1 MKVNKL
7 FLGISI
13 FAVLALFSGCAS
25 KNDDSVKEVVFDSA
39 ENLQPE
45 SIDPEEEQEI
55 SEANAML
62 VTSDEASAFQVEAD
76 ASSVAQESKKNYTG
90 WVSSAIRPIT
100 SVKGNIK
107 LYVRPKKGTFGIFV
121 MNENEKA
128 VPVISS
134 ANEYTTTSFY
144 LKAGNKIIKLCD
156 DSNVVSAAKKT
167 ETGIR
172 IRYTI
177 EKVAIVMID
186 MECLSSKEG
195 EPEDTVK
202 ISAQIQSQ
210 SKKKTD
216 FSLKLLFDTVLGETD
231 RHHFYTS
238 QNLPV
243 KNEVLYHS
251 MEEEKWF
258 VSKNAKA
265 CMQIILAG
273 ADISPIETVALAN
286 FATVDTKK
294 WEADMT
300 TYRSFDTVLSYNN
313 SAVGIY
319 WPKTTLSTEQVS
331 TSVTF
336 YISLAADGAVPGGA
350 DYILA
355 IEEAKNK
362 PAEEEIEAAAE
373 EGQAEAGDDVAAPT
387 EETVQNIQAVEEI
400 PAAVPSTVPAVKE
413 TQKETPK
420 ETPKETVKETPKEAV
435 SSEPETQN
443 TKNVAAV
450 QEITGDRLSYDYIQK
465 LLDKIERLEEGDPE
479 ANKEEINLL
488 NEELDAILNILNE
501 R

>member
-1 MKVNKL
+1 MKLNKI
-7 FLGISI
+7 FLGLSI

-25 KNDDSVKEVVFDSA
+25 KDDDSVKEVVFDSA
-39 ENLQPE
+39 ENLPQE
-45 SIDPEEEQEI
+45 SINPDEEQEI
-55 SEANAML
+55 SESNALL
-62 VTSDEASAFQVEAD
+62 VTSDEASAFQIEAD
-76 ASSVAQESKKNYTG
+76 ASAVAHETKKNYTG

-100 SVKGNIK
+100 SVRGNIK

-186 MECLSSKEG
+186 MSCISSKEG

-202 ISAQIQSQ
+202 ITAEIQSQ

-273 ADISPIETVALAN
+273 ADISPVETVALAN

-319 WPKTTLSTEQVS
+319 WPKTTLTTEQVS
-331 TSVTF
+331 EPVTF
-336 YISLAADGAVPGGA
+336 YVSLAADGAVPGGA

-362 PAEEEIEAAAE
+362 PAEEETEAAAE
-373 EGQAEAGDDVAAPT
+373 EEQTEPAAAETPAA
-387 EETVQNIQAVEEI
+387 EETVQNIQAVKEEI
-400 PAAVPSTVPAVKE
+400 PAAV
-413 TQKETPK
+413 QETPK
-420 ETPKETVKETPKEAV
+420 ETPKETIKETPKEVV

-479 ANKEEINLL
+479 VNKDEINLL
-488 NEELDAILNILNE
+488 NAELDAILNILNA